1 MSIDAYNNFKAC
13 LDDVPDMD
21 DPHVKM
27 TVPLITSLMGNTPL
41 LMTVLAEDKLAFTIE
56 ITDGDPIISDTP
68 DIGGQ
73 LMAIYDAAMN
83 PRIAVIANIDG
94 DERVN
99 GSFWMVQNDPYF
111 DLSTFNL
118 FRYWISRTG
127 FSKTDQYAVAYGRKW
142 RRWEAE

>member
-1 MSIDAYNNFKAC
+1 MSIDAYTNFIAC

-27 TVPLITSLMGNTPL
+27 TVPLIAALMSNTPL
-41 LMTVLAEDKLAFTIE
+41 LMEVKAEDKLVFTIE
-56 ITDGDPIISDTP
+56 ITDGDPIVSETP

-83 PRIAVIANIDG
+83 PRIAVIANMDG
-94 DERVN
+94 DKPSS
-99 GSFWMVQNDPYF
+99 GSFWMVQDDPYF
-111 DLSTFNL
+111 DLSVFNL
-118 FRYWISRTG
+118 FRYWVSRMG
-127 FSKTDQYAVAYGRKW
+127 FGKTDQYAVAYGRKW